1 MKLQL
6 FLIPLIL
13 LGLVVLS
20 VNVQRPVTEELTIQT
35 IDASIQAG
43 GKNKIQWENLTYG
56 FGHTLT
62 PGLLNRLMTQNR
74 AYITVEVDQVVE
86 LTVTEECD
94 PTETQLLNG
103 TLSMQRYMHIELNQS
118 CIMNAVMFRNFTNGE
133 LSQYGNV
140 IIEQAKWAYYNQTMN
155 QWQYANENWVE
166 ITEDG
171 ISVIGKTDHFSL
183 WTIIVPKVVVDTQ
196 GPPETPAPETPY
208 DSTNGTP
215 FQLQN
220 GSLYQI
226 KTQAGFELQL
236 QFNASVQVNITETD
250 ETQKT
255 IQNQFRNR
263 VKAKFMNV
271 EINITDYECNATL
284 SKEFTDNELSQLQI
298 QNRTQLR
305 FAYHNDDTG
314 EWVIPENQW
323 HVGDKLYC
331 NTTHFSE
338 WTIVEE
344 IEEDTDDD
352 GTAPGFE
359 FFVAMIGLLPLAVYL
374 TKKQK

>member
-6 FLIPLIL
+6 LVIPLIVF
-13 LGLVVLS
+13 GLAVLS
-20 VNVQRPVTEELTIQT
+20 VNVQRPVAEEFVYQS
-35 IDASIQAG
+35 IDASILGG

-56 FGHTLT
+56 LGHTLT
-62 PGLLNRLMTQNR
+62 PGLVNRLRTQNR
-74 AYITVEVDQVVE
+74 AYITVEVDQTVE
-86 LTVTEECD
+86 LTITEEYD
-94 PTETQLLNG
+94 TTETPLMNG

-118 CIMNAVMFRNFTNGE
+118 CNMDAVMYRNFTNGE
-133 LSQYGNV
+133 LAQYGNV
-140 IIEQAKWAYYNQTMN
+140 ILEQAKWAYYNYTMN

-166 ITEDG
+166 AIEDG

-183 WTIIVPKVVVDTQ
+183 WTIIVPKVLQT
-196 GPPETPAPETPY
+196 PPETPAPQTPF

-215 FQLQN
+215 FQLMN

-226 KTQAGFELQL
+226 RTQAGFELKL

-263 VKAKFMNV
+263 VKAEFMNV
-271 EINITDYECNATL
+271 EINITNYEVNATL
-284 SKEFTDNELSQLQI
+284 CKEFTDNELTQLQI
-298 QNRTQLR
+298 QNRTELR

-314 EWVIPENQW
+314 EWEIPMNQW
-323 HVGDKLYC
+323 FVGDKLYC

-338 WTIVEE
+338 WTIVDKEV
-344 IEEDTDDD
+344 EDTDDD

-359 FFVAMIGLLPLAVYL
+359 FFVAMIALLPLAVYL
-374 TKKQK
+374 SKKQE